1 MTVSI
6 SGQVPAEAQNGFYAI
21 EEDWTGDR
29 TPDPIVAVVIIERD
43 NVKLKDASQERQAT
57 MKFKHIEPLISAVD
71 VEAARDLLERACG
84 ARGGTVFA
92 PAEPDTELDI
102 PVDEPELD
110 LDTPLEGQAVDNV
123 TEGPW
128 EPEVDEGPVPA

>member
-1 MTVSI
+1 MSI

-29 TPDPIVAVVIIERD
+29 TPDPVVAIVIIERD

-57 MKFKHIEPLISAVD
+57 MKFRHIEPLISAAD
-71 VEAARDLLERACG
+71 VQSARDLLEKACG

-92 PAEPDTELDI
+92 PADPDMELDI
-102 PVDEPELD
+102 PEVEEPELD
-110 LDTPLEGQAVDNV
+110 LDTPLEEQETDNV
-123 TEGPW
+123 TTGPW
-128 EPEVDEGPVPA
+128 EPGVEDEGPVPA